1 MDLQAEMVVE
11 VMMVSIAGKE
21 EVNGIWWVPVV
32 EPVDMEEKEEMVVTE
47 AIQPFIIQTSIS
59 LPI

>member
-1 MDLQAEMVVE
+1 MQRLLLLVLAVLLVVALPA
-11 VMMVSIAGKE
+11 AG
-21 EVNGIWWVPVV
+21 V
-32 EPVDMEEKEEMVVTE
+32 KEEMVVTE

>member
-21 EVNGIWWVPVV
+21 EVNGIWWAPVV
-32 EPVDMEEKEEMVVTE
+32 EPADMEGKEEMVVTE
-47 AIQPFIIQTSIS
+47 AIQRFIIQTSIS